1 MPYSERWARQL
12 FRELPENPEDLLL
25 PGGRNYGDPGFLA
38 LLFEW
43 LGQLIY
49 DDPQTG
55 LKWAR
60 VVPRLARPENNSLK
74 EQVRAHETLGDAYRA
89 VGLHDRAEAQYE
101 IALGLAEAEEIAWQV
116 RADLLR
122 GLANLRI
129 CQGRPEEA
137 LELVRDLDGL
147 EGLAGFKVLLCRGNA
162 LAILGCSS
170 QAVGCYGQILA
181 KINLKSRSSAPSPE
195 QRVHEAAAGNLG
207 YVVKEGA
214 GPQACWTALG
224 HVAKA
229 KKLSRHRPSVALY
242 QLQWIEGLIWDKLR
256 TYGTPTGF
264 SLAREAEQA
273 LQRAL
278 RGFLHLRVPW
288 EIALVSLDLARLY
301 RDLGRWDELLELSLE
316 TLQRFRVLSGD
327 TRAVVALGLVV
338 DAVRAKANVMAVI
351 VAAGDTLRQRHQG
364 ARRQAPK
371 RVRVEAPTAPPPV
384 GRSNLSMVRKRR
396 KLLEAAHEEIE
407 RGFKLR
413 AILKRAGVN
422 RATFYHHFGDHEGC
436 AVAVVDEHMH
446 SRVMDWL
453 RRVDAT
459 DPLRTLTPLL
469 EEAPLL
475 AALPNGLAADRLEKL
490 RRDWRRG
497 LAEKLA
503 AGQEEGKVRAGVD
516 PEETAAYLIAGL
528 RTRDPVCLR
537 GILRYLEMLK
547 P

>member
-1 MPYSERWARQL
+1 MPYSARWVKQL
-12 FRELPENPEDLLL
+12 FRELPEDPEDLLR
-25 PGGRNYGDPGFLA
+25 PGGSNYSDPGFLR
-38 LLFEW
+38 LFFDW
-43 LGQLIY
+43 LDQLVY
-49 DDPQTG
+49 EDPQAA
-55 LKWAR
+55 LEWAR
-60 VVPRLARPENNSLK
+60 VAPRLTRPETSSC
-74 EQVRAHETLGDAYRA
+74 EDRIRAYKVLGATCR
-89 VGLHDRAEAQYE
+89 
-101 IALGLAEAEEIAWQV
+101 ALGRHAESDAHYRTAFKLAESEEIAWKV

-122 GLANLRI
+122 RLANLRVA
-129 CQGRPEEA
+129 QGRPKEA
-137 LELVRDLDGL
+137 LELVRVLHGL
-147 EGLAGFKVLLCRGNA
+147 EGLARFKVLLCRGNA
-162 LAILGCSS
+162 LLTLERFSEAL
-170 QAVGCYGQILA
+170 ACYGQILA
-181 KINLKSRSSAPSPE
+181 EIKLTSKSPVSPE
-195 QRVHEAAAGNLG
+195 RLVHEAAAINVG
-207 YVVKEGA
+207 YVVKEGT
-214 GPQACWTALG
+214 GPEACWTALG
-224 HVAKA
+224 YVAKA
-229 KKLSRHRPSVALY
+229 KKLTRHRPSLPLY

-256 TYGTPTGF
+256 SYGTPTGF

-338 DAVRAKANVMAVI
+338 DAVRAQANVMAVI

-407 RGFKLR
+407 RGFRLR

-490 RRDWRRG
+490 GRDWRRG

-528 RTRDPVCLR
+528 RARDPVCLR
-537 GILRYLEMLK
+537 GIRRYLEMLK